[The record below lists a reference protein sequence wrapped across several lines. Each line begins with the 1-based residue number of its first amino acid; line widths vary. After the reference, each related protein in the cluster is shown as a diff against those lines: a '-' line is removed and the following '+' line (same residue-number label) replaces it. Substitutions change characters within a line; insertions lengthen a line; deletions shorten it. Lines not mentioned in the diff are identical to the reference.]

1 MEQVCHRCGGAV
13 HEPGTFCS
21 HCGAPQLRY
30 EAPEESAGQANTG
43 PAQRMGARGD
53 FTSVRWRDAIHAA
66 AILSIP
72 AGLLSSLI
80 GLEALWVVAGGIVV
94 ISLYRRRTGILPSSG
109 MGWRIG
115 ALLGLFAGVVATA
128 TDGIV
133 SVVKRYAFH
142 QGALIDQHYRE
153 AIQLSS
159 KMYGDMFATTSN
171 PVVANAIVKTQ
182 HFWLSPDGAA
192 AMALANAAL
201 LVASMLIIAAAGGA
215 LGARLSARAAQSS
228 TR

>member
-1 MEQVCHRCGGAV
+1 MEQVCHRCSGAV
-13 HEPGTFCS
+13 HEPDIFCP

-30 EAPEESAGQANTG
+30 EAPEESADQANTT

-53 FTSVRWRDAIHAA
+53 LSSVRWREAIRTA

-72 AGLLSSLI
+72 AGLLSSLL
-80 GLEALWVVAGGIVV
+80 GLEALWVIAGGIVV

-109 MGWRIG
+109 MGWRLG

-128 TDGIV
+128 TDGIA
-133 SVVKRYAFH
+133 SVVQRYVFH
-142 QGALIDQHYRE
+142 QGALIDKHYRD

-159 KMYGDMFATTSN
+159 KMYGDMFATSN
-171 PVVANAIVKTQ
+171 PVVADAIVKTQ
-182 HFWLSPDGAA
+182 HFRLTPDGAA

-201 LVASMLIIAAAGGA
+201 LVASMLIFAAAGGA